1 MEKISK
7 QVENA
12 IRDAILLEIEGR
24 KFFNH
29 AAEVTQHEKGK
40 KMFRFLA
47 DEEVKHMKTFGELF
61 TEILKGGQWQKFIK
75 AEEVSGEAPLVTKL
89 KERMKQEEGK
99 GEIEALRIGMELEQT
114 AIEFFNR
121 ASREADDPV
130 ASRIFHEISST
141 MICSRRS
148 TILSPI
154 PASGWAVQNSRWTV
168 SGNLLPATKDHAHKF
183 A

>member
-130 ASRIFHEISST
+130 ASRIFHEISEEEKFHYDLLQAQYDSVT
-141 MICSRRS
+141 H
-148 TILSPI
+148 
-154 PASGWAVQNSRWTV
+154 SGFWLGSAEFQMDGKW
-168 SGNLLPATKDHAHKF
+168 
-183 A
+183 